1 MSNRLTSSTQDTH
14 THMSP
19 TWILAIDFGTSNS
32 AAAHSGAT
40 SGSIETLSLSHT
52 SNLMPSSVYVAA
64 PDRISVGEPAR
75 NLAQQNPTGF
85 VASPK
90 RLITGAP
97 TTVIAGYTM
106 PSALPVAAVMS
117 AIISRGKAAHA
128 GQLPTQVVLTHP
140 EAWAPQQVG
149 VLVEAAMRAGIDGS
163 RISTI
168 SEPRAAAAHYSRSHA
183 MQPGARIAVFDFG
196 GGTLDIAVLTVTGPN
211 AFQVIAARGDNGLG
225 GKNID
230 ALIQRWV
237 EQRLADR
244 DPELVEWLRRRAP
257 VDVVQSLQ
265 ESIRSAK
272 ELLSEAPSATIT
284 INNTP
289 QGRQT
294 LQITRDEFDELIA
307 PAAEQ
312 ALRLTRA
319 TLLDAGI
326 THPEQLTALYLT
338 GGSSRIPLIQQRLG
352 EVGPV
357 ATLDDPKTVVAQGA
371 LVTAVGDRGV
381 DTRERPAAP
390 TAAELMTPP
399 TQQAPG
405 GRYQSGAS
413 QAPPGQQRVAPT
425 PSPTPASS
433 GGRKWGRL
441 ALIGVAVVALIGI
454 VVGGIALVN
463 RSSGDD
469 NPNQAAGSSTAA
481 AQTAANGSAIITD
494 EKQLYNLL
502 PSALQDGV
510 EDCRK
515 SDFTQSGALTLMCN
529 IKKDGSLASFFAKQS
544 YGGIDGFISFYSD
557 STKVQSTITSLRNG
571 TLSNGKGTLVED
583 SARLSAAEIA
593 DDTPAK
599 SATANYANTY
609 NNLGMTIFEL
619 ASIDDGKTFMSR
631 SGLIS

>member
-1 MSNRLTSSTQDTH
+1 MSNRSPSNTQDTH

-52 SNLMPSSVYVAA
+52 SNLMPSSVYVAS
-64 PDRISVGEPAR
+64 PERISVGEPAR
-75 NLAQQNPTGF
+75 NLAQQNPVGF

-128 GQLPTQVVLTHP
+128 GQLPAQVVLTHP

-149 VLVEAAMRAGIDGS
+149 VLAEAAMRAGIDGS
-163 RISTI
+163 RITTI

-257 VDVVQSLQ
+257 VDVMQSLQ

-371 LVTAVGDRGV
+371 LVTAVGDRAA
-381 DTRERPAAP
+381 DTRERPVAPAAADLMAP
-390 TAAELMTPP
+390 TA
-399 TQQAPG
+399 QQAAD
-405 GRYQSGAS
+405 GRYPAGAS
-413 QAPPGQQRVAPT
+413 QAPAGQRAAAT
-425 PSPTPASS
+425 PSPTSASS
-433 GGRKWGRL
+433 GGRKWGRV
-441 ALIGVAVVALIGI
+441 ALVGVAVVAVAGI
-454 VVGGIALVN
+454 VVGGIALAN
-463 RSSGDD
+463 RGGGDD
-469 NPNQAAGSSTAA
+469 NPNQAAQSSTAA
-481 AQTAANGSAIITD
+481 TQTAANGSAIVTD
-494 EKQLYNLL
+494 EKQLYSLL

-515 SDFTQSGALTLMCN
+515 SDFTTNGALSMMCN
-529 IKKDGSLASFFAKQS
+529 IKEDGPLGSFFEKKS
-544 YGGIDGFISFYSD
+544 YGGIDGFVSFSSD
-557 STKVQSTITSLRNG
+557 STGAQSSITSLRNG
-571 TLSNGKGTLVED
+571 TQSDGKGTLVED
-583 SARLSAAEIA
+583 SARVSAAEIKP
-593 DDTPAK
+593 DGGTN
-599 SATANYANTY
+599 SYIATYANTST
-609 NNLGMTIFEL
+609 NLQVTTFGLESV
-619 ASIDDGKTFMSR
+619 ADGKTYLSR
-631 SGLIS
+631 AGLIS